1 LYVINKKLFSIKL
14 VLIYLDNGGVVETTV
29 VDMVGKICWGSL
41 EVFLLT
47 LFCSPMLLTSGCG
60 GTTPIMVTLFV
71 ARIKSLQQWIFKLQW
86 IHQSWF
92 DTNMFLR
99 KCRWWLG
106 GYFAIG
112 CRLKITWWDD
122 ILSLLMP
129 ACAWLVVG
137 VSRLHNTCSS
147 LIRFL
152 HLVGSHQIL
161 DWYLLSWSVTASRS
175 FSLVYPFC
183 RQYPCSSFSHAAIL
197 VMLYLG
203 NLEWKK

>member
-14 VLIYLDNGGVVETTV
+14 VLIYLDNGGVVETTI

-106 GYFAIG
+106 GYFATG

-152 HLVGSHQIL
+152 HPCGVSSDFGLISPQLIR
-161 DWYLLSWSVTASRS
+161 YCFTIIF
-175 FSLVYPFC
+175 FSLSILQAIPVFVVFS
-183 RQYPCSSFSHAAIL
+183 CSYFGY
-197 VMLYLG
+197 VVFG
-203 NLEWKK
+203 